1 MKIENFTE
9 KLETERFT
17 KEAIFSEPHI
27 INFYKM
33 RLKVFTDGYD
43 TGQGTHISIFFQL
56 MKGAFDD
63 SLTWP
68 FPKSVTLIVMHPDA
82 DLDYEH
88 TLKKPLWDDDDIEYF
103 QKPLDENVPYGLQR
117 FITHTE
123 LYSEGY
129 IKKDTL
135 YIKCEVR

>member
-27 INFYKM
+27 INVYKM

-43 TGQGTHISIFFQL
+43 TGEGTQISIFFQL

-82 DLDYEH
+82 DLVYEH
-88 TLKKPLWDDDDIEYF
+88 TLKKLLW
-103 QKPLDENVPYGLQR
+103 GR
-117 FITHTE
+117 
-123 LYSEGY
+123 
-129 IKKDTL
+129 
-135 YIKCEVR
+135 